1 MGEVI
6 VESITGS
13 AVGALDLALGT
24 AAIMRHVG
32 AETVRGAARV
42 SRERGAPVVGRARR
56 VVGHPEGLGAKAPE
70 AVRARLAEG
79 AALRARLVAL
89 VARRWEQAVPAAVD
103 LVLDQVDLTALVARR
118 VDLDRLVAL
127 VDVDAVAAR
136 VDIDLIIARIDLIAR
151 AQEVVD
157 GIDLPGIIRQSTGS
171 MASDS
176 LREVRSRGIEADQA
190 LAQFVDRR
198 LLRRRSTR
206 SATAAPTVSGGA
218 GAD

>member
-24 AAIMRHVG
+24 AAIMRHVS
-32 AETVRGAARV
+32 AETARGAARV
-42 SRERGAPVVGRARR
+42 SRERGAAVVGRARR
-56 VVGHPEGLGAKAPE
+56 IVAHPEGVGAQAPE

-89 VARRWEQAVPAAVD
+89 VVRRWEQAVPAAVD
-103 LVLDQVDLTALVARR
+103 LVLDQLDLTALVARR
-118 VDLDRLVAL
+118 VDLDRLVAQ

-136 VDIDLIIARIDLIAR
+136 LDIDVIIARIDLIAR

-171 MASDS
+171 MASDGV
-176 LREVRSRGIEADQA
+176 REVRSRGIEADQA
-190 LAQFVDRR
+190 LAHFVDRR
-198 LLRRRSTR
+198 LLRRRSAR
-206 SATAAPTVSGGA
+206 SAAVAPPLSGGA